1 MSEKKNTK
9 GSPIYMKKSF
19 WIPTIIFVVFVFVFV
34 MLLKL
39 PSFGLWY
46 GANVKDKVSPNSIN
60 ISRVELL
67 KILISLIAP
76 ILTFLVF
83 MNTLSIQKKNQ
94 EESKKLNNS
103 DSANRE
109 FYSLL
114 DLFKKEQNKSETIKA
129 ISFLYKRAINDKH
142 GNSFI
147 NDYNID
153 IGNGLDFRFNLF
165 ESNQWFS
172 ITYNSSKYKGKN
184 LTKEQKVELVISR
197 QFDDVYNKMSSY
209 FKIFHRI
216 LKSPNKRFDEKKLDE
231 SDYKNY
237 IGILR
242 TQLSSEELV
251 VILINSLYV
260 KRGLGLG
267 IDLIGTNLFG
277 DEKDFKI
284 DQHFV
289 IPKPEII
296 QDDLSIF
303 INDNEGKNIK
313 KRKDYEKKLKSI
325 DNIAEFEDIMN
336 FKSFVSADS

>member
-1 MSEKKNTK
+1 
-9 GSPIYMKKSF
+9 
-19 WIPTIIFVVFVFVFV
+19 
-34 MLLKL
+34 
-39 PSFGLWY
+39 
-46 GANVKDKVSPNSIN
+46 
-60 ISRVELL
+60 
-67 KILISLIAP
+67 
-76 ILTFLVF
+76 
-83 MNTLSIQKKNQ
+83 
-94 EESKKLNNS
+94 
-103 DSANRE
+103 
-109 FYSLL
+109 
-114 DLFKKEQNKSETIKA
+114 
-129 ISFLYKRAINDKH
+129 
-142 GNSFI
+142 
-147 NDYNID
+147 
-153 IGNGLDFRFNLF
+153 
-165 ESNQWFS
+165 
-172 ITYNSSKYKGKN
+172 
-184 LTKEQKVELVISR
+184 
-197 QFDDVYNKMSSY
+197 MSSY

-216 LKSPNKRFDEKKLDE
+216 LKSLNKRFDEKKLDE

-267 IDLIGTNLFG
+267 IELIGTNLFG

>member
-1 MSEKKNTK
+1 
-9 GSPIYMKKSF
+9 MKKF
-19 WIPTIIFVVFVFVFV
+19 FCIRTIIFVFVFVFVFV
-34 MLLKL
+34 MLWKL

-46 GANVKDKVSPNSIN
+46 GANVKDKVSPNAIN

-94 EESKKLNNS
+94 EESEKLNNS

-129 ISFLYKRAINDKH
+129 ISFLYKNAINDKN
-142 GNSFI
+142 GKSFI

-153 IGNGLDFRFNLF
+153 IGNGLNFSFNLF
-165 ESNQWFS
+165 ESTEFFP
-172 ITYNSSKYKGKN
+172 ITIQRHEYKKYKDKD

-216 LKSPNKRFDEKKLDE
+216 LKSLNKRFDEKKLDE

-267 IDLIGTNLFG
+267 IELIGTNLFG

-284 DQHFV
+284 NQHFV

-296 QDDLSIF
+296 QNDLSIF

-313 KRKDYEKKLKSI
+313 KRKAYEENLKSI
-325 DNIAEFEDIMN
+325 DNIAKFENIRN
-336 FKSFVSADS
+336 FKSFIKPELLVNFIEK